1 MYLFIHKVLDIRL
14 IKLSFFP
21 SGGII
26 VIVMRKAYP
35 KEVDEYKDSL
45 ESLMEQLISEK
56 KWTRIEK
63 TCVPR
68 YSFQNDGMIYV
79 FKVL

>member
-1 MYLFIHKVLDIRL
+1 ME
-14 IKLSFFP
+14 IKLFSFP

-26 VIVMRKAYP
+26 VIVMRKAYLE
-35 KEVDEYKDSL
+35 EVADYKDRL
-45 ESLMEQLISEK
+45 EPLMEQLISEK
-56 KWTRIEK
+56 KWTRIENI
-63 TCVPR
+63 CVPR